1 MNMISTGTFQNEMD
15 ASNKQSTIAK
25 KFAAVWEKKNAKAA
39 RAGGVSL
46 MALSLAACGSDDT
59 TTATTTTTTT
69 TATTTTATTTVA
81 ADTIA
86 LTAGIDA
93 ATGGAGATTINAL
106 TNGHLEASDSITGGD
121 GADKLVIRDYD
132 ASAGT
137 FTMSGVETL
146 DINFA
151 TTAMTL
157 DLEDVTGLTSLIVD
171 TAVATVTV
179 ANAEDT
185 HALTLANIATAT
197 TANIDFTDAE
207 FDGTNTY
214 SVTLDDVD
222 AATSLSL
229 DTFGTSVEAIETLTI
244 DTGTNANT
252 GVITL
257 TDEGANAETIT
268 ITGSAAAKFSGMT
281 SGTVNAAAAT
291 GALTLTMGAE
301 ETSVTGGTANDYIDM
316 AGTLTYED
324 TVNGGAGTN
333 TLGLSTASGAMI
345 DNDATTGNAIN
356 VTNIQTLRLTAELTA
371 AGTID
376 MSDITGLVTIDY
388 DDIGD
393 SLAADAHV
401 ITKAPD
407 NLTILLGDADSDHD
421 SAAEADATLAI
432 GYATNSS
439 SNNLTLTLEGVGLA
453 AMSSSD
459 NFIDAV
465 TINSNG
471 HANILED
478 ISAFTAKSITAT
490 GAFALD
496 VNDAA
501 LATST
506 STFDASAMTAAVA
519 VTASTTATEIT
530 GGSGGDTLT
539 GGSSADIIS
548 GGAGTDSINGMGGI
562 DTITLGA
569 GVDQLHY
576 EVVAV
581 DIIKDFTAGAA
592 GDQID
597 IDEAALDAAN
607 AVIASTTLDL
617 VEIFDNNSVGA
628 GTASIQ
634 ILEGQEAA
642 ADAKNIFLIDLA
654 GVTYA
659 NAAAAVDA
667 MESGGAAQ
675 LSFAGNIAQDDGFM
689 FGYER
694 TAGGI
699 GLAFA
704 NFAAADNNSTSGV
717 AATGAANLESADLM
731 VLEGITDISTLVA
744 ANFDF
749 VA

>member
-1 MNMISTGTFQNEMD
+1 
-15 ASNKQSTIAK
+15 
-25 KFAAVWEKKNAKAA
+25 
-39 RAGGVSL
+39 
-46 MALSLAACGSDDT
+46 
-59 TTATTTTTTT
+59 
-69 TATTTTATTTVA
+69 
-81 ADTIA
+81 
-86 LTAGIDA
+86 
-93 ATGGAGATTINAL
+93 
-106 TNGHLEASDSITGGD
+106 
-121 GADKLVIRDYD
+121 
-132 ASAGT
+132 
-137 FTMSGVETL
+137 MSGVETL

-421 SAAEADATLAI
+421 SAAEADATVAI

-642 ADAKNIFLIDLA
+642 ADAKKH
-654 GVTYA
+654 
-659 NAAAAVDA
+659 
-667 MESGGAAQ
+667 
-675 LSFAGNIAQDDGFM
+675 LSN
-689 FGYER
+689 
-694 TAGGI
+694 
-699 GLAFA
+699 
-704 NFAAADNNSTSGV
+704 
-717 AATGAANLESADLM
+717 
-731 VLEGITDISTLVA
+731 
-744 ANFDF
+744 
-749 VA
+749 